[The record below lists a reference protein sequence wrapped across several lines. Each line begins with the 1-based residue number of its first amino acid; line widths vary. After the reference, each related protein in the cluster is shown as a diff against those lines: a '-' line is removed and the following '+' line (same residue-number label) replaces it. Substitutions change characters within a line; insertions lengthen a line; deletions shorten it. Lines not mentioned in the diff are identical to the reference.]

1 MDFIELDGIAMMGSK
16 KAPLSRNLKNK
27 YPKVIALLYSFDCHS
42 PIH

>member
-16 KAPLSRNLKNK
+16 KALKNK
-27 YPKVIALLYSFDCHS
+27 FPKVIALLYSFDCHS